1 MEVFMATHEI
11 RHFGSIVSRII
22 KKDHL
27 SREEAFDAF
36 TTVLRN
42 ETTPLQQGAFLAALT
57 AKGETTAEIAGC
69 RDAIYQHD
77 TIKVSLCVNGPIV
90 ENCGTGMDS
99 FKTFNISTAASIIA
113 AAHDGI
119 YIARHG
125 ARAITGKCGTVDIA
139 EQLGVDVD
147 CDVLLVVSSLEKC
160 GIGLFNGMSAKVHP
174 QALGRILSQI
184 AFGSTLNIAASLAS
198 PVCADIG
205 VRGVS
210 SRQMIRPT
218 IGTMKEIG
226 YKRAVVFH
234 GCIDCTDKGMDEVS
248 VCGDTYVEEYS
259 LSGKIDTYT
268 LRPEMFGLPL
278 CKPDDLAPG
287 DNAEKEVFGF
297 VNLFKGK
304 GSMARQYAAIVNAG
318 MILYAASKTE
328 SLHQGITTAELLLS
342 SGKAMDKLIAWVQ
355 CQNTDVHTGI
365 AKLNRILEA

>member
-1 MEVFMATHEI
+1 MAAPEM
-11 RHFGSIVSRII
+11 RQFGTIISRLI
-22 KKDHL
+22 KREHL

-42 ETTPLQQGAFLAALT
+42 ETTPIQQGAFLAALT
-57 AKGETTAEIAGC
+57 AKGETTTEIAGC

-77 TIKVSLCVNGPIV
+77 TIKASPCVNNPVV
-90 ENCGTGMDS
+90 ENSGTGMDS

-119 YIARHG
+119 YLARHG

-139 EQLGVDVD
+139 EQLGVDID
-147 CDVLLVVSSLEKC
+147 CDISLVVSSIERC

-210 SRQMIRPT
+210 SCEMIRPV
-218 IGTMKEIG
+218 INTMKEIG

-234 GCIDCTDKGMDEVS
+234 GCIDGTDMGMDEIS
-248 VCGDTYVEEYS
+248 VCGETFVEEFS
-259 LSGKIDTYT
+259 LYGKFDTYT
-268 LRPEMFGLPL
+268 LRPEMFGIPL
-278 CKPDDLAPG
+278 CKSHELAPR
-287 DNAEKEVFGF
+287 DNAEMETSEF
-297 VNLFKGK
+297 VNLFKRK
-304 GSMARQYAAIVNAG
+304 STIAREYAAIVNAG
-318 MILYAASKTE
+318 MILYAASKTDSLYQGILAAE
-328 SLHQGITTAELLLS
+328 SLLA
-342 SGKAMDKLIAWVQ
+342 SGKAFDKLIAWVK
-355 CQNTDVHTGI
+355 CQNADMNTCMQ
-365 AKLNRILEA
+365 KLNRILEN

>member
-1 MEVFMATHEI
+1 MAAHEI
-11 RHFGSIVSRII
+11 RQFGTVVSRLI
-22 KKDHL
+22 KREHL
-27 SREEAFDAF
+27 TREEAFDAF
-36 TTVLRN
+36 TIILLN
-42 ETTPLQQGAFLAALT
+42 ETTPIQQGAFLAALT

-77 TIKVSLCVNGPIV
+77 TIKVSPYVNGPIV
-90 ENCGTGMDS
+90 ENSGTGMDS

-113 AAHDGI
+113 AAYDGI
-119 YIARHG
+119 YLARHG

-139 EQLGVDVD
+139 EQIGINVE
-147 CDVLLVVSSLEKC
+147 CDASLVVSSVERC

-174 QALGRILSQI
+174 SALGRILSQI

-218 IGTMKEIG
+218 IDTMKEIG

-234 GCIDCTDKGMDEVS
+234 GYIDGTDKGMDEVS

-259 LSGKIDTYT
+259 QSGRFDTYT

-287 DNAEKEVFGF
+287 DNAEKEVSGF

-318 MILYAASKTE
+318 MILYAASKTD
-328 SLHQGITTAELLLS
+328 SLHQGITIAESLLS
-342 SGKAMDKLIAWVQ
+342 SGKSMDKLIAWVQ